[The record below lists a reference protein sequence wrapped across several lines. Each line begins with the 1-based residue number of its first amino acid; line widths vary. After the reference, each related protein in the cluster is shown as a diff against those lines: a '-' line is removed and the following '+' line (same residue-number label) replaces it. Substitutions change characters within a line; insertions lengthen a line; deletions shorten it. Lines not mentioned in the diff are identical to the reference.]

1 MTIKKHYQTKQQLA
15 IEEYI
20 CSTTDHFTVADVCA
34 HFREEGKSFGSATV
48 YRALER
54 LIEEGKV
61 KKYII
66 DEQSAAC
73 FEYINPE
80 SSCVEPRCYHLKCR
94 ECGRLVH
101 LNCGDIEALVSHIH
115 KRHGFLIDMNRTVF
129 YGICDTCSEERFKS

>member
-80 SSCVEPRCYHLKCR
+80 EKINMDGVMIQHMAA
-94 ECGRLVH
+94 
-101 LNCGDIEALVSHIH
+101 I
-115 KRHGFLIDMNRTVF
+115 
-129 YGICDTCSEERFKS
+129 